1 MTKVMINSG
10 VCGMITTVTAHS
22 EDGDTVRVS
31 ADSTCPAVKKMLE
44 DLGAEFEVFD
54 MCMIKPGEG
63 PFYEYAAETFPGH
76 AGCPV
81 CAGIAKCV
89 EAECHMA
96 LKKDV
101 SIRFL
106 NEEE

>member
-1 MTKVMINSG
+1 MTKVLIDSG
-10 VCGMITTVTAHS
+10 ICGMVTTVTAHS
-22 EDGDTVRVS
+22 EDGETVRVTAES
-31 ADSTCPAVKKMLE
+31 PCPAVKKMME
-44 DLGAEFEVFD
+44 DLGEEFDVFEA
-54 MCMIKPGEG
+54 CMIRPGTG
-63 PFYEYAAETFPGH
+63 PFYEYASAHFPGH

-89 EAECHMA
+89 EAACGMA

-106 NEEE
+106 NEG

>member
-1 MTKVMINSG
+1 MTKVKIDSG
-10 VCGMITTVTAHS
+10 ICGMVTVVTAVS
-22 EDGDTVRVS
+22 EDGETVRVTLES
-31 ADSTCPAVKKMLE
+31 PCTAIQKMME
-44 DLGAEFEVFD
+44 TLGDEFDVFD
-54 MCMIKPGEG
+54 VCMIKPGKG
-63 PFYEYAAETFPGH
+63 PFYEYAGEHFPGH

-81 CAGIAKCV
+81 CAGIAKCI

-106 NEEE
+106 EE